1 MQAIRVFAAV
11 FGLAAATTTGWG
23 QESGGDHPGC
33 DRGCLIRQVDA
44 YLAAVVAHDPAGVP
58 IAKDVR
64 FVENSVA
71 IPVGEG
77 LWRTA
82 SAEPDMFK
90 IYVPDSVVQQVGF
103 MGVMGDKGAPVLVAL
118 RLKLGAGEI
127 TEIEH
132 LIARNLGERN
142 LANLQVP
149 REAFVATVPAEQRMQ
164 REQLLA
170 IGASYYDALDDNDG
184 DLAPFAEDCVRRENG
199 IQTTRNP
206 PPAELGLGTFG
217 AMSCAAQ
224 LDTQVMSYI
233 DSIDHRRV
241 AIADPETG
249 LVFGLSHFRHSMAQ
263 KTLRIIGVPGIET
276 WQMAFDAFDLPAAH
290 IYKITGGRIHEV
302 EAIGFRAPYN
312 SPTGWE

>member
-1 MQAIRVFAAV
+1 MVALA
-11 FGLAAATTTGWG
+11 LSAAATGWA
-23 QESGGDHPGC
+23 QESAERRQSC
-33 DRGCLIRQVDA
+33 DRACLVSLVDA
-44 YLAAVVAHDPAGVP
+44 YIAALVAHDPGAVP
-58 IAKDVR
+58 IAVGAR
-64 FVENSVA
+64 IVENATA
-71 IPVGEG
+71 IRVGDG

-90 IYVPDSVVQQVGF
+90 IYVPDAIAQQVGF
-103 MGVMGDKGAPVLVAL
+103 LGVMGDKGAPALVAL
-118 RLKLGAGEI
+118 RLKLADGEI
-127 TEIEH
+127 AAIEH

-142 LANLQVP
+142 LQNLQVP
-149 REAFVATVPAEQRMQ
+149 RAAFRATVRPEERMP

-184 DLAPFAEDCVRRENG
+184 SLAPFAEDCVRRENG

-233 DSIDHRRV
+233 DSIDDRRV
-241 AIADPETG
+241 EIADPETG

-263 KTLRIIGVPGIET
+263 KTLKIVGVPGIET
-276 WQMAFDAFDLPAAH
+276 WEMGFDAFDLPAAH
-290 IYKITGGRIHEV
+290 VYKISGGQIHEV
-302 EAIGFRAPYN
+302 EAVGFRAPYN